1 MNNFWT
7 PSNYRKLFNIAV
19 FLTVLGGVL
28 SIIELLT
35 DNSDKIFISGIALL
49 IVLAIFK
56 SKFH

>member
-1 MNNFWT
+1 MNNFWN
-7 PSNYRKLFNIAV
+7 PNNYRKVFNIAV

-35 DNSDKIFISGIALL
+35 NNSDKIFISGIALL

>member
-1 MNNFWT
+1 MNHFWN
-7 PSNYRKLFNIAV
+7 PNNYRKLFNIAV

>member
-1 MNNFWT
+1 MNNFWN
-7 PSNYRKLFNIAV
+7 PNNYRKLFNIAV

>member
-1 MNNFWT
+1 MNNFWN
-7 PSNYRKLFNIAV
+7 PNNYRKLFNIAV

-35 DNSDKIFISGIALL
+35 DNSDKIFISGIASL

>member
-1 MNNFWT
+1 MNNFWN
-7 PSNYRKLFNIAV
+7 PNDYRKVCNIAV
-19 FLTVLGGVL
+19 FVTGLGGVL

>member
-1 MNNFWT
+1 MNNFWS
-7 PSNYRKLFNIAV
+7 PNNYIKLFNIAV

-35 DNSDKIFISGIALL
+35 ENSDKIFISGIALL

>member
-1 MNNFWT
+1 MNNFWN
-7 PSNYRKLFNIAV
+7 PKNYRKLFNIAV

>member
-1 MNNFWT
+1 MNNFWN
-7 PSNYRKLFNIAV
+7 PNNYRKLFNIAV

-35 DNSDKIFISGIALL
+35 ENSDKIFISGIALL

>member
-1 MNNFWT
+1 MNNFWN
-7 PSNYRKLFNIAV
+7 PNNYRKLFNIAV

-35 DNSDKIFISGIALL
+35 ENSDKIFISGIALL
-49 IVLAIFK
+49 IVLAVFK

>member
-1 MNNFWT
+1 MNNFWN
-7 PSNYRKLFNIAV
+7 PNNYRKLFNIAV

-56 SKFH
+56 PKFN

>member
-1 MNNFWT
+1 MNNFWS
-7 PSNYRKLFNIAV
+7 PNNYIKLFNIAV

>member
-1 MNNFWT
+1 MNNFWS
-7 PSNYRKLFNIAV
+7 PNNYRKLFNIAV

>member
-1 MNNFWT
+1 MNNFWN
-7 PSNYRKLFNIAV
+7 PNNYRKVFNIAV

-35 DNSDKIFISGIALL
+35 DNSGKIFISGIALL

>member
-1 MNNFWT
+1 MNNFWN
-7 PSNYRKLFNIAV
+7 PNNYRKLFNITV

>member
-1 MNNFWT
+1 MNNFWN
-7 PSNYRKLFNIAV
+7 PNNYRKLFNIAV

-35 DNSDKIFISGIALL
+35 DNSDKIFISGIVLL
-49 IVLAIFK
+49 IVLAVFK

>member
-1 MNNFWT
+1 MNNFWS
-7 PSNYRKLFNIAV
+7 PNNYRKLFNIAV

-49 IVLAIFK
+49 IVLSVFK

>member
-1 MNNFWT
+1 MNNFWN
-7 PSNYRKLFNIAV
+7 PNNYRKLFNIAV

-35 DNSDKIFISGIALL
+35 DNSDKIFISGIVLL

>member
-1 MNNFWT
+1 MNNFWN
-7 PSNYRKLFNIAV
+7 PNNYRKLFNIAV
-19 FLTVLGGVL
+19 LLTVLGGVL